1 MFKIVKVTNNNKITN
16 TDFGGKAL
24 GLSFLQQHNF
34 NVPTFYLL
42 SFQVLKQI
50 ENKQL
55 ETSKLVESWIR
66 EFSIKPNSLWAVRS
80 SANVEDSKSESYAG
94 LFETKTNVQIS
105 DLPKAIESVLLA
117 YTSVNEK
124 NYLGKTE
131 TLTFGIVIQE
141 MIMPDFAG
149 IAFSH
154 NPMNVA
160 KNEIIINLIAG
171 LGENLV
177 SGKEE
182 AFVVKIANDKITYSY
197 DNEIYYG
204 EIFKNNQL
212 EKISITKDS
221 FKVQIEPFV
230 KELSKKIT
238 KLSSLKKMPV
248 DVEFAIAN
256 GLIYWL
262 QVRPITTGKFEH
274 ETIWDN
280 SNIGEN
286 YPGITLPLSAS
297 FVQYT
302 YYIAYNQMLKF
313 IGVNSESY
321 KKMLPLL
328 KNMAGNINGSLY
340 YNVTSWQ
347 KLLSFLPF
355 GDKISKQYTKSL
367 GMEDAGFDSFNSKS
381 SLFSHLKLIF
391 NLLKAFVFFNKH
403 KLNYEKNF
411 NEIITNYKN
420 ELFENKSHS
429 ELIVEYY
436 KLEKQMLEHWIAPM
450 LNGLFTLIVSSLLK
464 NVVKKSGLEKSYP
477 NFANDILFSQGELIS
492 LKIVREFQLLIAD
505 IQSENALY
513 ELFLQ
518 KDEPEIMQVLESDF
532 KEFKLKIETYIEN
545 YGERCDDGELKMEIL
560 NYKENPLGFISF
572 LKKNS
577 KVKLEQV
584 AKTFSFDYKSIL
596 QKEFP
601 INKLKQIAFKKLI
614 NWNINL
620 IRNRENFR
628 FMRTKAFA
636 VVRRI
641 FRQIDVELLKNNLIE
656 EKGDSLYLKF
666 DELIEKPVSS
676 QFKRLILE
684 RKNEYLGYETLKIEN
699 RYLQK
704 GDKFSTIEQNTSQ
717 ISNNLK
723 GIGCSS
729 GILTKKV
736 IVLTDSNIEN
746 LNIADSILVSHYFEP
761 GWINL
766 FSKAA
771 GIISEKGNLLSHTA
785 ILCREMGIPSIVAAK
800 GILKQ
805 LKTGDLIK
813 MNGATGEIER
823 L

>member
-1 MFKIVKVTNNNKITN
+1 
-16 TDFGGKAL
+16 
-24 GLSFLQQHNF
+24 
-34 NVPTFYLL
+34 
-42 SFQVLKQI
+42 
-50 ENKQL
+50 
-55 ETSKLVESWIR
+55 
-66 EFSIKPNSLWAVRS
+66 
-80 SANVEDSKSESYAG
+80 
-94 LFETKTNVQIS
+94 
-105 DLPKAIESVLLA
+105 
-117 YTSVNEK
+117 
-124 NYLGKTE
+124 
-131 TLTFGIVIQE
+131 
-141 MIMPDFAG
+141 
-149 IAFSH
+149 
-154 NPMNVA
+154 
-160 KNEIIINLIAG
+160 
-171 LGENLV
+171 
-177 SGKEE
+177 
-182 AFVVKIANDKITYSY
+182 
-197 DNEIYYG
+197 
-204 EIFKNNQL
+204 
-212 EKISITKDS
+212 
-221 FKVQIEPFV
+221 
-230 KELSKKIT
+230 
-238 KLSSLKKMPV
+238 
-248 DVEFAIAN
+248 
-256 GLIYWL
+256 
-262 QVRPITTGKFEH
+262 
-274 ETIWDN
+274 
-280 SNIGEN
+280 
-286 YPGITLPLSAS
+286 
-297 FVQYT
+297 
-302 YYIAYNQMLKF
+302 
-313 IGVNSESY
+313 
-321 KKMLPLL
+321 
-328 KNMAGNINGSLY
+328 
-340 YNVTSWQ
+340 
-347 KLLSFLPF
+347 
-355 GDKISKQYTKSL
+355 
-367 GMEDAGFDSFNSKS
+367 
-381 SLFSHLKLIF
+381 
-391 NLLKAFVFFNKH
+391 
-403 KLNYEKNF
+403 
-411 NEIITNYKN
+411 
-420 ELFENKSHS
+420 
-429 ELIVEYY
+429 
-436 KLEKQMLEHWIAPM
+436 M

-560 NYKENPLGFISF
+560 NYKENPQGFILF

-676 QFKRLILE
+676 QFKRLILK